1 MNPHNSEPCGNSNST
16 LNEEKLL
23 EFNKLMESTYQLA
36 KRLLPFMAK
45 KRIPLTPFNYRLFYD
60 YLAGDNVEL
69 KLKLDEVLIASATNF
84 LTQETSEGLY
94 HYFYDYVGDKVKTLT
109 QMGDKLNEVSQDL
122 GANLEKTIDST
133 GHYRQVLNETAQ
145 QINQGDL
152 EAASLRNI
160 LDSLLQETKFALN
173 SQSDLADHIDSTN
186 KIIATLTSEL
196 RDQTRLANID
206 ELTQLYNRRYMTYSY
221 NQFLSDNPK
230 DPVLSLALF
239 DLDHFK
245 IVNDT
250 HGHSI
255 GDKVLI
261 LCAKILQ
268 GHADSR
274 IQLPCRYGGE
284 EFLVLYPK
292 LPLKEAAAYAEI
304 VRKQVEETKILVRGQ
319 AVPITISCGVALY
332 REGEEFLSFVERAD
346 QALYHAKSTGRNKV
360 VTEEELEPPRG

>member
-1 MNPHNSEPCGNSNST
+1 MNPNNTELCGNSNSS
-16 LNEEKLL
+16 LNEDKLL
-23 EFNKLMESTYQLA
+23 EFNKLMEATYQLA

-60 YLAGDNVEL
+60 YLASDNQEL
-69 KLKLDEVLIASATNF
+69 KLKLDEVLIASASNF

-133 GHYRQVLNETAQ
+133 GHYRQILNDTAQ
-145 QINQGDL
+145 QINQGDI
-152 EAASLRNI
+152 EAASLKNI
-160 LDSLLQETKFALN
+160 LDSLLTETRFALN

-206 ELTQLYNRRYMTYSY
+206 ELTQLYNRRYMTYY
-221 NQFLSDNPK
+221 FNQFLMENPK
-230 DPVLSLALF
+230 EPVLSLALF

-268 GHADSR
+268 NHVNST

-284 EFLVLYPK
+284 EFLVLYPNAT
-292 LPLKEAAAYAEI
+292 LEQASEYADS
-304 VRKQVEETKILVRGQ
+304 VRKQVEETKIMVRGQ
-319 AVPITISCGVALY
+319 AIPITISCGVSLY
-332 REGEEFLSFVERAD
+332 REGEEFQPFIERAD
-346 QALYHAKSTGRNKV
+346 QALYRAKSSGRNKV
-360 VTEEELEPPRG
+360 VTEEELL